1 MKKILCL
8 MLVLSFAFAL
18 VSCNNGGGDDDKTPA
33 TDTVA
38 KTLEEIVADSSP
50 TKVKTY
56 VDFVYPDKSPLSEY
70 ALGGEYVLE
79 VEGSDSIFTYNYTR
93 LAELGEGDDMIVTES
108 GTVYYKDGKYS
119 SDGESFGAGVAV
131 PTDGKLNLVR
141 SAFKSYTKSED
152 GKTLSAIATADNI
165 RSVLGVDIEAAGD
178 VIMIVTTNGV
188 YLTSV
193 TITYE
198 MADGA
203 KVVVETSY
211 TYNPLDLVFPGE
223 EE

>member
-18 VSCNNGGGDDDKTPA
+18 VSCNGGGDDTPNSDSA
-33 TDTVA
+33 E
-38 KTLEEIVADSSP
+38 KTLEEIVADSTP

-56 VDFVYPDKSPLSEY
+56 VDFVYPEKNSLSEY

-79 VEGSDSIFTYNYTR
+79 VEGSDSIFTYSYTR
-93 LAELGEGDDMIVTES
+93 LAALGESDDMIVSEN
-108 GTVYYKDGKYS
+108 GKVYYKDGKFS
-119 SDGESFGAGVAV
+119 ADGETFGAGVAT
-131 PTDGKLNLVR
+131 PTDGKFNLVR

-152 GKTLSAIATADNI
+152 GKTLSAIAEAANMS
-165 RSVLGVDIEAAGD
+165 SVLGVDIEATGD
-178 VIMIVTTNGV
+178 VIVIVTTNGV

-193 TITYE
+193 TITYQK
-198 MADGA
+198 ADGA

-211 TYNPLDLVFPGE
+211 TYNPLDLTFPGDE
-223 EE
+223 E